1 MPTQS
6 LWKQAFDAV
15 DRRVSPTI
23 DAIARSEEA
32 AVVVGLVERTRREA
46 THRME
51 QSSRRVLH
59 LLNLP
64 AGSDVNRLLTH
75 IARLEREI
83 GELRAQLADREAA
96 EYLAEL
102 AAARAPR
109 TEPARNAKGGSRH
122 GRPHAGSA
130 ARPASA

>member
-1 MPTQS
+1 MPKQS

-23 DAIARSEEA
+23 DALARSEEA

-75 IARLEREI
+75 IARLERDI

-96 EYLAEL
+96 QYLAEL

-109 TEPARNAKGGSRH
+109 SDPARSAKGGSRH
-122 GRPHAGSA
+122 GRAHAGNA